1 MKRKQGGSVLIEY
14 IIVAMAI
21 FIAWDIVDLVRDSL
35 AEHQSEYTW
44 SISQSNL

>member
-21 FIAWDIVDLVRDSL
+21 FIAWDIVDLVKDGMTQ
-35 AEHQSEYTW
+35 HHDKYVW
-44 SISQSNL
+44 SISQPF